1 MKIQIEV
8 VPLLF
13 VQRQSVYSTEK
24 KTEQPISGFFFFFEL
39 QGFDDLIIYT

>member
-24 KTEQPISGFFFFFEL
+24 KTKQPISGFFFFEL